1 MSSRGIFIGVGIG
14 LIALCACVLA
24 LLVGAGAVA
33 YYSTATR
40 SFAGRQTPTATRDPA
55 WTPQPAP
62 TPGPTQIAQMDAIA
76 AQVITLRGLQP
87 AGDVERKFL
96 SVDEVRQRTLDD
108 FKEDT
113 TPEEWENDR
122 HTLAALG
129 LIQPDLDLY
138 NLLLRLYSESVLGF
152 YDPDTKEL
160 VVVSQAGQLNA
171 FEQVTFAH
179 EYNHALQDQNYDVRR
194 MGFSEEGWE
203 TDSEKAAAVQALLE
217 GDSYL
222 LDEQY
227 QATLTPAQRREYADI
242 ENSFDVSI
250 YRELPDYLLQ
260 DFFFPIEHGLN
271 FVRRYYDKGGWARV
285 DEVWR
290 DPPVSTEHILHPERY
305 EAGDRPLVV
314 ARPALTDTLGAGW
327 QQIDAGVMGEWYTY
341 LILAYGEK
349 RAARLADRAAYEA
362 AEGWG
367 GDGYVAYYNRAT
379 GQTVQVIEW
388 RWDTPE
394 DADQFAQAFD
404 EYADRRFG
412 RAQSARGR
420 TCWADDKLNCFFAA
434 GQRTLWLMAP
444 DQATIEAVLRQ
455 YPEFE

>member
-14 LIALCACVLA
+14 LIALCACALA
-24 LLVGAGAVA
+24 VIVGAGAVA
-33 YYSTATR
+33 YYSRDGLAR
-40 SFAGRQTPTATRDPA
+40 RQTATATRDPA
-55 WTPQPAP
+55 LTPQPAP

-76 AQVITLRGLQP
+76 AEVITLRGLQP
-87 AGDVERKFL
+87 AGVVERKFL
-96 SVDEVRQRTLDD
+96 SVDEVRQRTLED
-108 FKEDT
+108 FQEDM

-129 LIQPDLDLY
+129 LIHPDLDLY

-227 QATLTPAQRREYADI
+227 QTTLTPAQRREYAEI

-271 FVRRYYDKGGWARV
+271 FVRRYYDEGGWARV

-290 DPPVSTEHILHPERY
+290 DPPVSTEQILHPERY

-327 QQIDAGVMGEWYTY
+327 QQIDSGVMGEWYTY
-341 LILAYGEK
+341 LILAYGDK
-349 RAARLADRAAYEA
+349 RAARLGTRAAYEA

-367 GDGYVAYYNRAT
+367 GDGYVVHYNRAT
-379 GQTVQVIEW
+379 RQTILAIEW
-388 RWDTPE
+388 RWDTAE

-404 EYADRRFG
+404 EYAGRRFS
-412 RAQSARGR
+412 RAQRAGDR
-420 TCWADDKLNCFFAA
+420 TCWTDDMLNCLFTAD
-434 GQRTLWLMAP
+434 QSTLWLMAP
-444 DQATIEAVLRQ
+444 NQATIEAVLSQ
-455 YPEFE
+455 YPDFEK